1 MCGIV
6 GLHLRSPALEPE
18 LGALLAEMLVAMTD
32 RGPDSAGIAIYQDGT
47 PDAAYRYSLHSGH
60 GSSDW
65 SRLAKQLADQIGTP
79 VQATRV
85 SDAAV
90 FTSNAAPAILL
101 PALNELGEGTNV
113 FSQGRAVQVFKDV
126 GTPEEICNR
135 YEIRSRTGYQGVG
148 HTRMATE
155 SAVTTEHSH
164 PFSPAGDLC
173 LVHNGSFSNYATV
186 RRDLIDDGAVF
197 DTDNDSEVAA
207 RLIARELAEGKG
219 LGDALKRLLVDLDGF
234 YTLLV
239 TTADEF
245 AVVRDPFACK
255 PAVIAET
262 DDYIAFGSEYRA
274 LAGLP
279 GIDRAHVFEPAPE
292 ELFVW
297 SR

>member
-6 GLHLRSPALEPE
+6 GLHLRSPELEPV
-18 LGALLAEMLVAMTD
+18 LGSLLTDMLVAMTD
-32 RGPDSAGIAIYQDGT
+32 RGPDSAGIAIYENGESN
-47 PDAAYRYSLHSGH
+47 AEFRYSLQSGD
-60 GSSDW
+60 GVRDW
-65 SRLAKQLADQIGTP
+65 VRLADQLADRVGTG
-79 VQATRV
+79 VHARRI

-90 FTSNAAPAILL
+90 LSTNAPPDALL
-101 PALNELGEGTNV
+101 PALGELAAGINV
-113 FSQGRAVQVFKDV
+113 FSQGRAVEVFKDV

-135 YEIRSRTGYQGVG
+135 YEIRSRAGYQGLG

-164 PFSPAGDLC
+164 PFSPADDIC

-186 RRDLIDDGAVF
+186 RRDLMDAGAVF

-207 RLIARELAEGKG
+207 RLIARELAKGRG
-219 LGDALKRLLVDLDGF
+219 LGEALEQLMDDLDGF
-234 YTLLV
+234 FTLLV
-239 TTADEF
+239 ATAKEF

-279 GIDRAHVFEPAPE
+279 GIAQADVFEPGPE

>member
-6 GLHLRSPALEPE
+6 GLHLKSPALEPE
-18 LGALLAEMLVAMTD
+18 LGQLLAEMLVAMTD
-32 RGPDSAGIAIYQDGT
+32 RGPDSAGIAIYD
-47 PDAAYRYSLHSGH
+47 DEAARTGYRYSVHSGN
-60 GSSDW
+60 GVRDW
-65 SRLAKQLADQIGTP
+65 SRLAEQLTDQVGTP
-79 VQATRV
+79 VQARRV

-90 FTSNAAPAILL
+90 FMSDAQPDVLL
-101 PALNELGEGTNV
+101 PALDKLGAGIKV
-113 FSQGRAVQVFKDV
+113 FSQGRSVEVFKDV
-126 GTPEEICNR
+126 GTPEEICDR
-135 YEIRSRTGYQGVG
+135 YEIRSRTGYQGIG

-164 PFSPAGDLC
+164 PFSPAGDIC

-186 RRDLIDDGAVF
+186 RRDLMDQGAVF

-207 RLIARELAEGKG
+207 RLIASELEKGKG
-219 LGDALKRLLVDLDGF
+219 LGEALEQLMGDLDGF
-234 YTLLV
+234 FTLLV

-255 PAVIAET
+255 PAVIAEA

-274 LAGLP
+274 LAALP
-279 GIDRAHVFEPAPE
+279 GIDNAHVFEPAPE

>member
-1 MCGIV
+1 VCGIV
-6 GLHLRSPALEPE
+6 GLHLRSPSLEPE
-18 LGALLAEMLVAMTD
+18 LGMLLAEMLVAMTD
-32 RGPDSAGIAIYQDGT
+32 RGPDSAGIAIYEDEK
-47 PDAAYRYSLHSGH
+47 PDTEHRYSLHSGG
-60 GSSDW
+60 GSLDW
-65 SRLAKQLADQIGTP
+65 LRLAEQLADQVGADVRAERI
-79 VQATRV
+79 

-90 FTSNAAPAILL
+90 FSSSVAPATFL
-101 PALNELGEGTNV
+101 PALAVASPTVNV

-126 GTPEEICNR
+126 GTPEEICTR
-135 YEIRSRTGYQGVG
+135 YEIRSRTGYQGLG

-164 PFSPAGDLC
+164 PFSPAGDIC
-173 LVHNGSFSNYATV
+173 LVHNGSFSNYASV
-186 RRDLIDDGAVF
+186 RRDLIDQGAVF

-207 RLIARELAEGKG
+207 RLIARELSRGKG
-219 LGDALKRLLVDLDGF
+219 LGEALERLLDSLDGF

-279 GIDRAHVFEPAPE
+279 GIDKARVFEPGPE